1 MGDLRQQ
8 IESDLEV
15 ILECLTD
22 KTYNAISDLMFY
34 HGNDVLVDFAF
45 YIKEHDETISYVKIL
60 NSFLL
65 AFDDK
70 PPKKWV
76 KSTNEE
82 INVLLTE
89 YTEREQLIKIFSK

>member
-1 MGDLRQQ
+1 MELKQE
-8 IESDLEV
+8 IEKDLEV
-15 ILECLTD
+15 IFECLTD

-65 AFDDK
+65 AFDDSK
-70 PPKKWV
+70 LT
-76 KSTNEE
+76 STDTAN
-82 INVLLTE
+82 ILKLTIE
-89 YTEREQLIKIFSK
+89 D

>member
-1 MGDLRQQ
+1 MEDLRQQ
-8 IESDLEV
+8 IESDLEKV
-15 ILECLTD
+15 IECLTD

-65 AFDDK
+65 AFDDSK
-70 PPKKWV
+70 LT
-76 KSTNEE
+76 STDTAN
-82 INVLLTE
+82 ILKLTIE
-89 YTEREQLIKIFSK
+89 D

>member
-22 KTYNAISDLMFY
+22 TTYNAISDLMFY
-34 HGNDVLVDFAF
+34 HGNDVLVDFAG
-45 YIKEHDETISYVKIL
+45 YVKEHDETISYVKIL

-65 AFDDK
+65 AFDDSK
-70 PPKKWV
+70 
-76 KSTNEE
+76 
-82 INVLLTE
+82 LT
-89 YTEREQLIKIFSK
+89 SKDTANILKLTIEG